1 MAQLRWCIV
10 TQIAFVWLSPLC
22 VLNAFSNRL
31 AVNMHGHSCTIC
43 LVFNCILKLLAW
55 TDANSHSLHLFTLR
69 HYVFWNCSDISS
81 APCYHCNF
89 GFICPSHLKYHMKRI
104 ATKEKVLS
112 LFISRLVRAWRC
124 RALMW
129 VFISIQIWSCN
140 YIFTK
145 WCNYIFTKW
154 CNYIFTR
161 WYRMK
166 CNTKGKS
173 CTTWQDMFGHR
184 LPQNRG
190 PKMLIF
196 SFCWR
201 KLVHHL
207 WTAVPNWIKTDR
219 QTDETSMSKSSKTV

>member
-1 MAQLRWCIV
+1 MDQLKWCIV

-43 LVFNCILKLLAW
+43 LVFKCILKLLAW
-55 TDANSHSLHLFTLR
+55 TDANSHSLHLFTLH
-69 HYVFWNCSDISS
+69 HYVFWNCSDISG

-129 VFISIQIWSCN
+129 VFISIQIDPVLYFHKIFSSSCS
-140 YIFTK
+140 YGLSPDIDLCWDFK
-145 WCNYIFTKW
+145 WCQ
-154 CNYIFTR
+154 
-161 WYRMK
+161 MK
-166 CNTKGKS
+166 H
-173 CTTWQDMFGHR
+173 TTQR
-184 LPQNRG
+184 
-190 PKMLIF
+190 
-196 SFCWR
+196 R
-201 KLVHHL
+201 KVVQL
-207 WTAVPNWIKTDR
+207 DR
-219 QTDETSMSKSSKTV
+219 ICLDIDCLKIDVQ

>member
-1 MAQLRWCIV
+1 MTYNTFSFKVTTTSMWFFKIGSFPTYFTRIPPPPLLLGLGCQPGLREAKTTMSIAISFRSWLLWYFRLSMLPLQLWIH
-10 TQIAFVWLSPLC
+10 
-22 VLNAFSNRL
+22 FSRS
-31 AVNMHGHSCTIC
+31 VEI
-43 LVFNCILKLLAW
+43 
-55 TDANSHSLHLFTLR
+55 SH
-69 HYVFWNCSDISS
+69 
-81 APCYHCNF
+81 
-89 GFICPSHLKYHMKRI
+89 
-104 ATKEKVLS
+104 ATKEKVVG
-112 LFISRLVRAWRC
+112 LFMSCLVRAWRC

-129 VFISIQIWSCN
+129 VFISIQIWS
-140 YIFTK
+140 
-145 WCNYIFTKW
+145 CNYIFTKW

-190 PKMLIF
+190 PKNLIF

-219 QTDETSMSKSSKTV
+219 QTRQACLNPQKRFSFF